1 MDHHLPTLLQAALN
15 LTGADMGTLQV
26 AMGPGLR
33 LVASRGFDAAFLDFF
48 KYVEDDSCAC
58 GTALAS
64 GAPVIVE
71 DVCASPIFAGKA
83 SGQVMLAAGCMSV
96 VSVPITT
103 DGRTLGMLS
112 THRRTRAVP
121 TPIELARLHWLSSEA
136 AAILEGTASG
146 LSLRAL
152 DVLAR

>member
-1 MDHHLPTLLQAALN
+1 MAESGSMAGGMTRVWSAGSQFGTYSAREKTAAL
-15 LTGADMGTLQV
+15 A
-26 AMGPGLR
+26 
-33 LVASRGFDAAFLDFF
+33 ASTHGRRKLH
-48 KYVEDDSCAC
+48 
-58 GTALAS
+58 AS
-64 GAPVIVE
+64 SVH
-71 DVCASPIFAGKA
+71 
-83 SGQVMLAAGCMSV
+83 LSV